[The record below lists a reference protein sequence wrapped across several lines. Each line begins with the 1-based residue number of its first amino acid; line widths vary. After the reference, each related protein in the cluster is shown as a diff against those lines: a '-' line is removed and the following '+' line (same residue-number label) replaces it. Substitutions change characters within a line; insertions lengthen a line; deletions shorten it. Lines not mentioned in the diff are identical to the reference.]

1 MDSFDISELTGVF
14 LDEVEEQLQ
23 IMDQEILNLEQA
35 GESEATI
42 QSLFRAAHTLKG
54 SSAAM
59 GFEQM
64 KQLTH
69 EMEHILDQ
77 VRNGHW
83 HVSPTMI
90 NLLFKSLDHLRVLKE
105 EFVEGAGILTDIGPI
120 VDELEKFAVEAK
132 ADTVALERT
141 ASIDDAPGP
150 SVMTIGSAEVALS
163 VREAQEQG
171 QQVLIVQVTL
181 VEHCLMK
188 TARALII
195 LNQLQTWGDVLHIL
209 PSIEELEEEED
220 TALAELHFLLASQT
234 EPEQVKE
241 TISSIMDVAD
251 VRIFHYPAQGD
262 ESDPAT
268 VVVFTA
274 SASQAFI
281 AQESGPAMQTAAT
294 LEGGLVNEMV
304 AKPPVKE
311 LKSAGGSRQAAA
323 SLPSAASGQHK
334 AHTIRVDVERLE
346 LLMNL
351 VGELVIDQ
359 TRISQVGSVLHRR
372 YTSDNSV
379 EELGHI
385 SDHVS
390 RVIGELQES
399 VMKVRMLPIEQLFN
413 RFPRMI
419 RDLAQSLNKDIDLI
433 IEGRETELD
442 RTVIEEIGDPLI
454 HLIRNAVDHG
464 IESAEERK
472 LAGKPLKGQLRIT
485 AAHEEN
491 QVVITVE
498 DDGAGID
505 PDKIRDIALH
515 KGIITEEEYRKISA
529 QEAIYLIFRPGF
541 STAQAVSDISGR
553 GVGMDIVRNHIEKL
567 SGVIDIET
575 KLGEGTKFKI
585 KLPLTLAII
594 TGLLVKL
601 NQSTYILPMSSVV
614 EIVRFPPQ
622 AIQTIKGDSVVVI
635 REQVLPVV
643 WLHDYFHLPRSE
655 QKKQLPIVVV
665 GTAEKRI
672 ALVVDE
678 LIGNQEIV
686 VKSLG
691 SYVGKVDCLSGATI
705 LGDGRVALILEVA
718 GIAKLISR

>member
-1 MDSFDISELTGVF
+1 MESSFVSEMMGVF
-14 LDEVEEQLQ
+14 LDEVEDQLLT
-23 IMDQEILNLEQA
+23 MDQEILKLEQA
-35 GESEATI
+35 GESEETI

-59 GFEQM
+59 GFEEM

-77 VRNGHW
+77 VRTHRLQVTNA
-83 HVSPTMI
+83 MI
-90 NLLFKSLDHLRVLKE
+90 NLLFKCLDHLRILKE
-105 EFVEGAGILTDIGPI
+105 EFVAGSGISTEINPI
-120 VDELEKFAVEAK
+120 VNELQRFRVDSKDHSAEGKEAVQESRFLSTGSLEVLLK
-132 ADTVALERT
+132 VEEALEQ
-141 ASIDDAPGP
+141 G
-150 SVMTIGSAEVALS
+150 LS
-163 VREAQEQG
+163 VLDIHVG
-171 QQVLIVQVTL
+171 L
-181 VEHCLMK
+181 VPDCPMK
-188 TARALII
+188 SARAYII
-195 LNQLQTWGDVLHIL
+195 LNQLDSWGDVLQTV
-209 PSIEELEEEED
+209 PSLEDLGEEEASSLEGFQ
-220 TALAELHFLLASQT
+220 FLLASQA
-234 EPEQVKE
+234 EASLVKGALL
-241 TISSIMDVAD
+241 SIMDVAD
-251 VRIFHYPAQGD
+251 VRVSPYAPQYV
-262 ESDPAT
+262 ESKAEVT
-268 VVVFTA
+268 E
-274 SASQAFI
+274 I
-281 AQESGPAMQTAAT
+281 ESVMP
-294 LEGGLVNEMV
+294 
-304 AKPPVKE
+304 
-311 LKSAGGSRQAAA
+311 KSAEKQTVIEEGKRKTQ
-323 SLPSAASGQHK
+323 Q
-334 AHTIRVDVERLE
+334 TIRVDVERLE

-359 TRISQVGSVLHRR
+359 TRISQVGNVLHHR
-372 YTSDNSV
+372 YSTDDNV
-379 EELGHI
+379 EDLGQI

-413 RFPRMI
+413 RFPRMV
-419 RDLAQSLNKDIDLI
+419 RDLAQSLNKEIELV
-433 IEGRETELD
+433 IEGKETELD

-464 IESAEERK
+464 IEPAEERK
-472 LAGKPLKGQLRIT
+472 RTGKPLKGRLRIT

-505 PDKIRDIALH
+505 PEQIRNSALR
-515 KGIITEEEYRKISA
+515 KGVISEEEHKKLSD

-541 STAQAVSDISGR
+541 STASSVSDVSGR

-575 KLGEGTKFKI
+575 KLGEGTRFKI

-594 TGLLVKL
+594 TGLLIKL
-601 NQSTYILPMSSVV
+601 NGRTFILPMSSVV
-614 EIVRFPPQ
+614 EIVRMPLE

-635 REQVLPVV
+635 RERVLPVV
-643 WLHDYFHLPRSE
+643 WLHDDFHIPQMR
-655 QKKQLPIVVV
+655 QKKKQLPIVVV

-678 LIGNQEIV
+678 LMGNQEIV

-691 SYVGKVDCLSGATI
+691 AYVGKIECISGATI

-718 GIAKLISR
+718 GIGKMISRV